1 MTAVRPD
8 PFFVGDSLALDF
20 LNSIAAPRSVEI
32 EWLGTGADVLDWL
45 VQSGLLTDEEISVL
59 RDPRHGAALDR
70 AAKDIR
76 AFREDFRSFVG
87 TMSTAN
93 KVQDD
98 HPMIE
103 KLNRLMSRGALTL
116 HLAQSETEGFDCQL
130 KHRIQTADDLLPRI
144 AAACAELISE
154 ADFTHVKRCEGS
166 GCTLFFRDM
175 SKNHK
180 RRWCSME
187 VCGNRAKV
195 AAHRKRS

>member
-8 PFFVGDSLALDF
+8 PFLVGDSPALDF
-20 LNSIAAPRSVEI
+20 LNSVAAPRSVEI

-70 AAKDIR
+70 ATKDIQ
-76 AFREDFRSFVG
+76 AFREEFRSFVG

-98 HPMIE
+98 HPMIGQ
-103 KLNRLMSRGALTL
+103 LNRLMSRGALTL
-116 HLAQSETEGFDCQL
+116 QLAQSETEGFDCKI